1 MTLRLALP
9 SLTPSL
15 AFAALAGAVVALMLP
30 TLPSL
35 LGLVL
40 ALAMGALLLCWTPGR
55 WLGAG
60 LAGAAWLLLAATER
74 MESRLPEALAAQ
86 DLQIVGRVEGL
97 PDREPEVL
105 RFDFRVSSAP
115 VDAPMLQGQLLRV
128 AWYRTTASVEAG
140 SAWQLTLRL
149 KPPRGVRNPG
159 GFDFER
165 WALQRGVAATGYVR
179 ESPDNRVLHAASGVD
194 ALRSKLSTALW
205 AAMGGDGPLHR
216 ESRYLRA
223 LAVADTRGLDE
234 QDWEVLRATGLSH
247 LIAISGLHVGLVAG
261 FAALLMR
268 LLYRGLPGLG
278 LRLPLPISAALAALV
293 AAFGYAALAG
303 FGLPTLRTVAM
314 LAAVVLAVLSRR
326 AQSTWQVFALA
337 LLVLLLLDPLGILG
351 AGFWLSFAGVGWLLW
366 CLPGR
371 ETHWLRWRSWLHVQ
385 WVASLALLPL
395 TVWFFGQASLLGF
408 AVNLLAVPWVTLV
421 VVPLDL
427 LATAAL
433 MVSLN
438 SLAKPLLMLSAWAM
452 NTPMQWLSDAP
463 QWPLARLF
471 LPEPDGLN
479 LMACNAGGSHPVVA
493 ARRAWQGAGWL
504 LAVAAAVAAKRG
516 TAARTCGCPCAGCRS
531 RIGRLVAYRPSQPAV
546 RHRTAIRYRSRHGRS
561 GGGASPAGAG
571 NTSSG
576 SADRLAR
583 RCRSCGRYDGRA
595 ARFSCASEQ
604 FGNPAAS
611 SGASVS
617 AGRTLAMGW
626 RGLRNS
632 ASARA
637 FSVFTQRE
645 LVCLAGA
652 RGEYRAVVAGR
663 HLIADRIPTAA
674 RLWRCLAVRGDS
686 GSASWQCFIVFCQLC
701 ANGSP
706 TACAGLGRLSQS
718 LPAPARDSGHGMV
731 RERCAGLEH
740 GGNRDVACAPGS
752 HRRIS
757 AQHMATGNSQIL
769 ERATGRMNDVNYT
782 PKRAHCSEA
791 KRKGTT
797 VQGAGSDV
805 DAFIER

>member
-86 DLQIVGRVEGL
+86 DLQIIGRVEGL

-479 LMACNAGGSHPVVA
+479 LWLAMLAAAILLLPRGVPGKALAGFLLLPLLWPRSEVLPPEHVDVHVLDVGQGLAVLLRTAHHSLLFDTGPRFGTGLDMGEAAVVPALRALGIPRLDRLIVSHGDADHAGGMTAVLRAFPAPVSSSATRQLPAAQACQRGERWQWDGVDFEILHPPEHFPYLRNESSCVL
-493 ARRAWQGAGWL
+493 Q
-504 LAVAAAVAAKRG
+504 
-516 TAARTCGCPCAGCRS
+516 
-531 RIGRLVAYRPSQPAV
+531 V
-546 RHRTAIRYRSRHGRS
+546 RV
-561 GGGASPAGAG
+561 G
-571 NTSSG
+571 NTALLLPGDISSQIESRLLRDYGDALQSEVILVPHHG
-576 SADRLAR
+576 SASSSSANFLETVRPQLAL
-583 RCRSCGRYDGRA
+583 
-595 ARFSCASEQ
+595 
-604 FGNPAAS
+604 
-611 SGASVS
+611 VS
-617 AGRTLAMGW
+617 AGYRNRFQHPRETVVTAWSESGAQVLNTAETGMLRVRLDRTGVSVPSTW
-626 RGLRNS
+626 RQETRRFWS
-632 ASARA
+632 APLD
-637 FSVFTQRE
+637 E
-645 LVCLAGA
+645 
-652 RGEYRAVVAGR
+652 
-663 HLIADRIPTAA
+663 
-674 RLWRCLAVRGDS
+674 
-686 GSASWQCFIVFCQLC
+686 
-701 ANGSP
+701 
-706 TACAGLGRLSQS
+706 
-718 LPAPARDSGHGMV
+718 
-731 RERCAGLEH
+731 
-740 GGNRDVACAPGS
+740 
-752 HRRIS
+752 
-757 AQHMATGNSQIL
+757 
-769 ERATGRMNDVNYT
+769 
-782 PKRAHCSEA
+782 
-791 KRKGTT
+791 
-797 VQGAGSDV
+797 
-805 DAFIER
+805 

>member
-194 ALRSKLSTALW
+194 ALRSKLSKALW

-479 LMACNAGGSHPVVA
+479 LWLAMLAAAILLLPRGVPGKALAGFLLLPLLWPRSEVLPPEHVDVHVLDVG
-493 ARRAWQGAGWL
+493 QG
-504 LAVAAAVAAKRG
+504 LAVLLRTAHHSLLYDTGPRFGTGLDMGEAAV
-516 TAARTCGCPCAGCRS
+516 
-531 RIGRLVAYRPSQPAV
+531 VPAL
-546 RHRTAIRYRSRHGRS
+546 RALGI
-561 GGGASPAGAG
+561 P
-571 NTSSG
+571 
-576 SADRLAR
+576 RLAR

-782 PKRAHCSEA
+782 PKRAHCS
-791 KRKGTT
+791 
-797 VQGAGSDV
+797 
-805 DAFIER
+805 